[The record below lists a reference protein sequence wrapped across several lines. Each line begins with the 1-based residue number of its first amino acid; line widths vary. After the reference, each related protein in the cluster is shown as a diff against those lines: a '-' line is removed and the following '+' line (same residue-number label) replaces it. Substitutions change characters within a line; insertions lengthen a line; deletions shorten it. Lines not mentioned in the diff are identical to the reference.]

1 MTLRTTAERGGP
13 DGPGSLSAL
22 DRAQREGAAPGAEW
36 PSGIVS
42 SPLGGRL
49 RARRRLRAARTVLA
63 ACALAVGAWTA
74 ADALYLQAK
83 ARVGQL
89 LLEHAWNEAKAGDA
103 NARPWPWADMH
114 PVARL
119 LVPERDIDLLVLAG
133 ANGRTL
139 AWGPGHAESSAAPG
153 TAGNAVL
160 TGHRDTHFAFLRD
173 LAPGE
178 RIVVE
183 RRDGTIT
190 VYRVERRIL
199 ADYRMLRLPVGGD
212 EPTLSL
218 VTCWPF
224 DGVDPGTPLRY
235 AVVARAE
242 GAR

>member
-1 MTLRTTAERGGP
+1 MIAFLQLFLAP
-13 DGPGSLSAL
+13 LVASAL
-22 DRAQREGAAPGAEW
+22 TLWAGCLALGAESDADL
-36 PSGIVS
+36 PKA
-42 SPLGGRL
+42 LGGEFSGE
-49 RARRRLRAARTVLA
+49 A
-63 ACALAVGAWTA
+63 GAGT
-74 ADALYLQAK
+74 LSRNL
-83 ARVGQL
+83 
-89 LLEHAWNEAKAGDA
+89 H
-103 NARPWPWADMH
+103 
-114 PVARL
+114 VAHL
-119 LVPERDIDLLVLAG
+119 CLLVLAG

-153 TAGNAVL
+153 TAGNAVV

-190 VYRVERRIL
+190 AYRVERRIL
-199 ADYRMLRLPVGGD
+199 ADYRMLKLPAGGD
-212 EPTLSL
+212 EPMLSL

-235 AVVARAE
+235 AVLARAD

>member
-1 MTLRTTAERGGP
+1 MSALARAER
-13 DGPGSLSAL
+13 D
-22 DRAQREGAAPGAEW
+22 GAAPGAEW

-49 RARRRLRAARTVLA
+49 RGRHPSRTACAALA
-63 ACALAVGAWTA
+63 ACALAVGVWTA
-74 ADALYLQAK
+74 ADALYLQTK
-83 ARVGQL
+83 ARIGQL
-89 LLEHAWNEAKAGDA
+89 LLEHAWNKAKAGEA
-103 NARPWPWADMH
+103 AARPWPWADMH

-119 LVPERDIDLLVLAG
+119 VVPERGIDLLVLAG

-153 TAGNAVL
+153 TAGNAVV

-190 VYRVERRIL
+190 AYRVERRIL
-199 ADYRMLRLPVGGD
+199 ADYRMLKLPAGGD
-212 EPTLSL
+212 EPMLSL

-235 AVVARAE
+235 AVLARAD